1 MPEPFAVRPRGHH
14 HQFKAGK
21 TGPRPA
27 PRDRAESGVMVTPL
41 ARGLAVLAAFSAEQ
55 IWMGNKQIAL
65 DTGLPPSTVSRMLR
79 SLTTL
84 GYLHHDEAQRKYRL
98 AATALGLGYAAIADG
113 DLQRVAGPE
122 MRRLAE
128 STDTYVT
135 LSMRD
140 RLNLVVIDSYLGS
153 QAMLSLDMTPGT
165 RMSIACSVAGA
176 ALLAALPE
184 LERSYLQTRLQNKAD
199 REWPAQRRRIAEK
212 ISQVHELGFAMSP
225 GEWVPELSSAS
236 TPIIIPERPPW
247 VLSCTGL
254 TARIPRVRLEREI
267 GPRLVATAQLLQQK
281 LAAQPH

>member
-1 MPEPFAVRPRGHH
+1 MQEPFAVKPRGHH
-14 HQFKAGK
+14 HQFKGGK

-41 ARGLAVLAAFSAEQ
+41 ARGLAVLAAFNPRQ
-55 IWMGNKQIAL
+55 VWLGNKQIAL
-65 DTGLPPSTVSRMLR
+65 ETGLPPSTVSRLLH
-79 SLTTL
+79 SLVAL

-98 AATALGLGYAAIADG
+98 KAATLGLGYAAIADS
-113 DLQRVAGPE
+113 DLRHLASIE
-122 MRRLAE
+122 MHKLAE

-135 LSMRD
+135 LCTRD
-140 RLNLVVIDSYLGS
+140 GLNLVVIDSCMGS
-153 QAMLSLDMTPGT
+153 RAMLSLDMTPGT
-165 RMSIACSVAGA
+165 RLSLASSIAGA
-176 ALLAALPE
+176 ALQAVLPE
-184 LERSYLQTRLQNKAD
+184 LECSYLQTRLQSKAD

-236 TPIIIPERPPW
+236 TPVNIPARAPW

-267 GPRLVATAQLLQQK
+267 GPRLVATAQLLQER